1 MRKKIRVPIYDL
13 PIIIH
18 VTDNVGEVAEKI
30 DGVKD
35 DSVIENEATVLIDK
49 IGITNLV
56 IKPDANINT
65 ICHESFHI
73 MVNIM
78 DDVGMTLSDSSEE
91 AYAYLIGWVSEKI
104 NETIIAYNNKK

>member
-18 VTDNVGEVAEKI
+18 VTDYIKEVSEKI
-30 DGVKD
+30 DGEKD
-35 DSVIENEATVLIDK
+35 DTIIDNEATVLIDK
-49 IGITNLV
+49 LGITNLV
-56 IKPDANINT
+56 IRPDATINT

-78 DDVGMTLSDSSEE
+78 DDIGMTLSDSSEE
-91 AYAYLIGWVSEKI
+91 AYAYLIGWISEKI
-104 NETIIAYNNKK
+104 SETIIAYNNKN